1 MPQRLREDQRVQ
13 GVRIIVQ
20 QSLDIARILAEAP
33 QLARAWAAERYDRQQ
48 RTQAD
53 PADYQR
59 LRELGVPLLAVP
71 VEYGG
76 TWQSLAQSARPI
88 CTLLRTLAQGD
99 PSITLASAMHHLVL
113 SSWRIPTVPEPYT
126 ATWAQQRQE
135 VFQTVLDGAWWGT
148 IVSEPGSG
156 GDTGLTRSVAQP
168 VKPPLEYCLSGHKHF
183 GSGSGLTSFMTTQA
197 VPAGES
203 ASDLFYLEVRNV
215 PWDGS
220 TGMRLTAAWRGHGM
234 QSTNSHAFE
243 FTNFPATRVAWPGHR
258 QELLE
263 ANGGLGGMAFT
274 SVITGVVD
282 AAMAYTRQRLR
293 RSRSQG
299 STVRALQQVEWALAE
314 QEAWLIAQAWEG
326 AMRSFDQG
334 TNNRRTVLLAKTSIA
349 RLAESVLGRLC
360 KLSGGSAYTWYSPLG
375 AWFEDVR
382 ALGYLRPPW
391 NLALG
396 QMYSTSWQ
404 DNAQERLVEA

>member
-1 MPQRLREDQRVQ
+1 M
-13 GVRIIVQ
+13 
-20 QSLDIARILAEAP
+20 
-33 QLARAWAAERYDRQQ
+33 
-48 RTQAD
+48 
-53 PADYQR
+53 
-59 LRELGVPLLAVP
+59 AVP
-71 VEYGG
+71 VELGG
-76 TWQSLAQSARPI
+76 TWESLAQSARPI

-113 SSWRIPTVPEPYT
+113 SSWRRPTVPAPYT
-126 ATWAQQRQE
+126 AAWVEQRRE

-148 IVSEPGSG
+148 IISEPGSG
-156 GDTGLTRSVAQP
+156 GDTGLTRSVAEP
-168 VKPPLEYCLSGHKHF
+168 VKPPLEYRLSGHKHF

-197 VPAGES
+197 IPAGES
-203 ASDLFYLEVRNV
+203 AADLFYLEVRNA

-220 TGMRLTAAWRGHGM
+220 TGMRLTAPWRGQGM
-234 QSTNSHAFE
+234 RSTNSHAFE

-258 QELLE
+258 QELQE

-282 AAMAYTRQRLR
+282 AAMAYTRQRLQN
-293 RSRSQG
+293 SSSQG
-299 STVRALQQVEWALAE
+299 SAVRAFQQVEWSLAE
-314 QEAWLIAQAWEG
+314 QEAWLIEQAWEG
-326 AMRSFDQG
+326 AVRTFDQG
-334 TNNRRTVLLAKTSIA
+334 TSNRHTVLLAKTSIA

-391 NLALG
+391 ALAFDQL
-396 QMYSTSWQ
+396 YKASWQ
-404 DNAQERLVEA
+404 ESSVAEEI

>member
-1 MPQRLREDQRVQ
+1 MITSATCSSTSYNRYRGVLVTVQ
-13 GVRIIVQ
+13 PSFYIQ
-20 QSLDIARILAEAP
+20 KILAEAP
-33 QLARAWAAERYDRQQ
+33 HLARTWAAERHDRQQ
-48 RTQAD
+48 RTQGE
-53 PADYQR
+53 PADYQC
-59 LRELGVPLLAVP
+59 LRELGVPLMAVP
-71 VEYGG
+71 VEFGG
-76 TWQSLAQSARPI
+76 TWESLAQSARPI

-113 SSWRIPTVPEPYT
+113 ASWRIPTVPAPYT
-126 ATWAQQRQE
+126 AAWVQQRQE

-156 GDTGLTRSVAQP
+156 GDTGLTRSVAEP
-168 VKPPLEYCLSGHKHF
+168 ATRPLHYRLSGHKHF

-197 VPAGES
+197 IPAGES

-220 TGMRLTAAWRGHGM
+220 TGMKLTAPWRGHGM
-234 QSTNSHAFE
+234 RATNSHAFE

-293 RSRSQG
+293 GTISQG
-299 STVRALQQVEWALAE
+299 STVRAFQHVEWTLAE
-314 QEAWLIAQAWEG
+314 QEAWLIEQAWDG
-326 AMRSFDQG
+326 ALRTFDQG
-334 TNNRRTVLLAKTSIA
+334 TNNRRIVLLAKTSIA
-349 RLAESVLGRLC
+349 RLAEAVLGRLC

-391 NLALG
+391 ALAFDQL
-396 QMYSTSWQ
+396 YNASWQ
-404 DNAQERLVEA
+404 ESHGED

>member
-1 MPQRLREDQRVQ
+1 MVT
-13 GVRIIVQ
+13 VQ
-20 QSLDIARILAEAP
+20 QSLRIARILEQAP
-33 QLARAWAAERYDRQQ
+33 QLARAWAAERHNRQQ

-59 LRELGVPLLAVP
+59 LQELGVPLMAVP
-71 VEYGG
+71 VDCGG
-76 TWQSLAQSARPI
+76 TWESLGQSARPI

-99 PSITLASAMHHLVL
+99 SSITLASAMHHLVL
-113 SSWRIPTVPEPYT
+113 SSWRSPTVPEPYT
-126 ATWAQQRQE
+126 AAWVQQRQH

-148 IVSEPGSG
+148 IISEPGSG
-156 GDTGLTRSVAQP
+156 GDTGLTQSVAQP
-168 VKPPLEYCLSGHKHF
+168 VKPPLEYRISGHKHF

-197 VPAGES
+197 IPAGES
-203 ASDLFYLEVRNV
+203 ASDLFYLEVRNA

-220 TGMRLTAAWRGHGM
+220 TGMKLTAPWRGHGM

-258 QELLE
+258 QELME

-282 AAMAYTRQRLR
+282 AAMAYTRQRQR
-293 RSRSQG
+293 GSSTPG
-299 STVRALQQVEWALAE
+299 STARAFQQVEWTLAE
-314 QEAWLIAQAWEG
+314 QEAWLIEQAWEG
-326 AMRSFDQG
+326 ALRTFDQG

-391 NLALG
+391 ALAFD
-396 QMYSTSWQ
+396 QIYSASWQ
-404 DNAQERLVEA
+404 ESHVDD

>member
-1 MPQRLREDQRVQ
+1 M
-13 GVRIIVQ
+13 Q
-20 QSLDIARILAEAP
+20 QSLSLARILEEVP
-33 QLARAWAAERYDRQQ
+33 QLARAWAAERHDRQQ

-53 PADYQR
+53 PADYQL
-59 LRELGVPLLAVP
+59 LRELGVPLMAVP
-71 VEYGG
+71 VEFGG
-76 TWQSLAQSARPI
+76 TWESLAQSARPI

-99 PSITLASAMHHLVL
+99 SSITLASAMHHLVL
-113 SSWRIPTVPEPYT
+113 ASWRIPTVPEPYT
-126 ATWAQQRQE
+126 AAWVRQRQE

-156 GDTGLTRSVAQP
+156 GDTGLTKSVAQP
-168 VKPPLEYCLSGHKHF
+168 VKPPLEYRISGQKHF

-197 VPAGES
+197 IAAGES
-203 ASDLFYLEVRNV
+203 TSDLFYLEVRNA

-220 TGMRLTAAWRGHGM
+220 TGMKLTAPWRGHGM
-234 QSTNSHAFE
+234 RSTNSHAFE

-263 ANGGLGGMAFT
+263 ANSGLGGMAFT

-282 AAMAYTRQRLR
+282 AAMAYTRQRLQGTMR
-293 RSRSQG
+293 QG
-299 STVRALQQVEWALAE
+299 STVRAFQQVEWALAE
-314 QEAWLIAQAWEG
+314 QEAWLIDQAWEG
-326 AMRSFDQG
+326 AIRTFDQG
-334 TNNRRTVLLAKTSIA
+334 TNKRRTVLLAKTSIA

-360 KLSGGSAYTWYSPLG
+360 KLSGGSAYTWYAPLG

-391 NLALG
+391 VLAFD
-396 QMYSTSWQ
+396 QIYSASWQ
-404 DNAQERLVEA
+404 ESLGIEPAALRHDS

>member
-1 MPQRLREDQRVQ
+1 MI
-13 GVRIIVQ
+13 VRQPLSIVQ
-20 QSLDIARILAEAP
+20 ILEAAP
-33 QLARAWAAERYDRQQ
+33 QLARAWAAERQERQE
-48 RTQAD
+48 RTQGD

-59 LRELGVPLLAVP
+59 LRDLGVPIMAVP
-71 VEYGG
+71 VEFGG
-76 TWQSLAQSARPI
+76 TWESLAQSARPI

-99 PSITLASAMHHLVL
+99 ASITLASAMHHLVL
-113 SSWRIPTVPEPYT
+113 SSWRQPTVPEPYT
-126 ATWAQQRQE
+126 ALWQQQRQT

-156 GDTGLTRSVAQP
+156 GDTGQTTSVAQP
-168 VKPPLEYCLSGHKHF
+168 VKPPLGYRLSGQKHF

-197 VPAGES
+197 IPAGES
-203 ASDLFYLEVRNV
+203 APDLFYIEVRNV

-220 TGMRLTAAWRGHGM
+220 TGMKLTAPWRGHGM
-234 QSTNSHAFE
+234 RGTNSHAFE

-258 QELLE
+258 QELME

-299 STVRALQQVEWALAE
+299 STVRAFQQVEWATAE
-314 QEAWLIAQAWEG
+314 QEAWLIQQAWEG
-326 AMRSFDQG
+326 AMRTFDQG
-334 TNNRRTVLLAKTSIA
+334 TSNRRTVLLAKTSIA
-349 RLAESVLGRLC
+349 RLAEAVLGRLC

-391 NLALG
+391 ALAFD
-396 QMYSTSWQ
+396 QMYNASWQ
-404 DNAQERLVEA
+404 EDQL